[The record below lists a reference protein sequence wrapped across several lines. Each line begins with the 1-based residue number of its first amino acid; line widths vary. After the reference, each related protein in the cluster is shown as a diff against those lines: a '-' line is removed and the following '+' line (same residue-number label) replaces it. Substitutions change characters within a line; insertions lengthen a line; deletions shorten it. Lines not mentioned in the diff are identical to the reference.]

1 MTTHA
6 VAAKPAG
13 NRFTR
18 FFTGIWAEMKKVVW
32 LSRREVLYLT
42 VLVLVLTIATGIILY
57 LFDLG
62 FSTAI
67 DKLLLV
73 K

>member
-13 NRFTR
+13 NRFSR

-32 LSRREVLYLT
+32 LSRREAAYLT
-42 VLVLVLTIATGIILY
+42 LLVIIVTVITGVILY
-57 LFDLG
+57 AFDLG

-67 DKLLLV
+67 DKLLIG
-73 K
+73 